1 MQGELVGD
9 FWETE
14 IIIYFTWLIGNLSR
28 SPSSILLPRIFR
40 GTIIYDA
47 SDGASLKSLASLY
60 LEFCNGQGRHV
71 GTKFGQ
77 NPKSHD
83 FHDF

>member
-9 FWETE
+9 FWETD
-14 IIIYFTWLIGNLSR
+14 IFVYFRWFIENFSR
-28 SPSSILLPRIFR
+28 SPSSISLPRIFR